1 MISEPMPSNDGPL
14 KMVPGLHFFFT
25 AAAAA
30 VILIATSSFFSLL
43 LPQGKSAAAVR
54 NFNV

>member
-25 AAAAA
+25 AAAA